1 MKAGERNGMIPFFF
15 LFVQLASFGSNESSN
30 AGNKWSE
37 LREAQ
42 TKTLSLP
49 KTGMAVT
56 TDIGE
61 PKDIHPKNKQE
72 VGRRLAAI
80 ALNDVYH
87 IPQPCRGPVYQ
98 SVSFSNGKG
107 ILTLYALRDRINGK
121 K

>member
-1 MKAGERNGMIPFFF
+1 MIHFF

-30 AGNKWSE
+30 AGNKWAE

-80 ALNDVYH
+80 ALNILLSYPTDMQRTS
-87 IPQPCRGPVYQ
+87 IPIRVI
-98 SVSFSNGKG
+98 FKRE
-107 ILTLYALRDRINGK
+107 RDTDLHAPPGQD
-121 K
+121 